1 MKTMESYND
10 MKRLEQI
17 EDDIFKIR
25 NLSDYLKK
33 YKNIYKEMLL
43 MYREDKEFYQ
53 NTYTNSNYNDSDLEY
68 AIKLCNLYLSNLLNL
83 IAFCRIH

>member
-53 NTYTNSNYNDSDLEY
+53 NTYTNSNYNDSDLKY
-68 AIKLCNLYLSNLLNL
+68 GIKLCNLYLSKFKNK
-83 IAFCRIH
+83 

>member
-53 NTYTNSNYNDSDLEY
+53 NTYTNFNYNDSDLKY
-68 AIKLCNLYLSNLLNL
+68 AIKLCNLYLSKFKNK
-83 IAFCRIH
+83 

>member
-33 YKNIYKEMLL
+33 YKNRYKEMLL
-43 MYREDKEFYQ
+43 MYREDKEFYR
-53 NTYTNSNYNDSDLEY
+53 NTYSNSNYNDSDLKY
-68 AIKLCNLYLSNLLNL
+68 AIKLCNLYLSKFKNK
-83 IAFCRIH
+83 